1 MKPTHHY
8 SRWTSEDMD
17 RLEDF
22 YRKSYTALKIGQE
35 LGRSPDAIY
44 SAAARLNLCTPS
56 TGRNTPKSAKA
67 DPWRDTP
74 RADKVEIAARILRD
88 IFGVG
93 E

>member
-17 RLEDF
+17 QLRGF
-22 YRKSYTALKIGQE
+22 YRKGYTALKIGQE

-44 SAAARLNLCTPS
+44 SAAARLSLCTPS
-56 TGRNTPKSAKA
+56 TGRNIPRAAKA
-67 DPWRDTP
+67 DPWQDIP